1 MQGLLI
7 VLLVGDVSVMTTGFH
22 NLLKIIC
29 LGVLLLPGTAALGQK
44 PVLALDVSSELTSIL
59 HYAIRNNAVIGN
71 TPKDLYQAKAQVSD
85 LQVPLNAKKTDRLIL
100 KRGLLLAG
108 LQSFILDL
116 RSGRMSNS
124 ENTSDLRRQVASL
137 IQKNQLALRSITRN
151 SRSTSQR
158 SQARYLLAINAL
170 AQKGILAR
178 HVIEFAHQK
187 SLARNYRS
195 SQKILLKALELAG
208 KKNPRISIP
217 NPPRGRYSQF
227 SWAVMIALEKG
238 GLNYRIR
245 RNVRANKKNIAQFPS
260 SLRSAHKFSRR
271 LTYISDQITAE
282 KILTRAFV
290 NSQRSTDWTK
300 FPIPLR
306 HMAHRDLANA
316 ITERQALALARKG
329 QGQKTEK
336 LLSQL
341 SKTLNG
347 QKAVAT
353 IDQRRRASKYKNY
366 TKNKNAKTY
375 DRYLAAMVIKYGQT
389 DIMGSSN
396 SKLAAQEQ
404 TRYQKSRQYLID
416 REIKTALRPKGSQS
430 QRLKTI
436 SLVNG
441 YNLSLNEVSK
451 QEYYTAQTAL
461 IYARANKLAK
471 TVGIFSDLA
480 LNGSEGH
487 RTKNWRLAA
496 KYQSKLAN
504 WSMAPPWFGTKKGS
518 TAERRR
524 LSEIYDQLYKRTQ
537 NWRDLS
543 HLGLLMISQ
552 NQVTAALERWNEGLT
567 NAKPTRDA
575 RQAAGLTLVINSELR
590 RWSELEL
597 AARLCIER
605 KIRPLHRKSS
615 LVPLK
620 YLATALYEGGK
631 QLMADK
637 KFGKASK
644 KLAEFVR
651 SFSKDRRRPDGMY
664 RLAWAYRQSSQYPQS
679 METIRDYVETYPRQK
694 QYANALF
701 YGGSWAQE
709 HAMEDEIII
718 YYTKFI
724 NSFRRDS
731 RLAKAQDNLLP
742 TLKGREL
749 HSEAIAVYRQISTSK
764 KASQSRRRSAH
775 ASILKMQFQYGDRLK
790 AIAAAKQ
797 VLKLVPRQ
805 SSEAGLAYFVIA
817 NEAVRNAR
825 FTQAERLASELA
837 KINGRHF
844 LASEALSLVYLAS
857 SDRQGKKFQNEIFN
871 LGLKDP
877 KKTLSDL
884 FASFKRIKGTYE
896 SVCRAGDT
904 TFCAAAM
911 HRISRLGESVLDRVS
926 EIDVVDQ
933 LANKEIA
940 EFNGLKA
947 KMIQSLTTIIISSDQ
962 KSLEITEAG
971 KTTPNWTRQILW
983 TTSSDWSFAKL
994 SKESSIGF
1002 IQFKSE
1008 GSN

>member
-1 MQGLLI
+1 
-7 VLLVGDVSVMTTGFH
+7 MTTGFQ
-22 NLLKIIC
+22 NLLKMIC
-29 LGVLLLPGTAALGQK
+29 LGVFLLPDTAALGQK
-44 PVLALDVSSELTSIL
+44 PVLRLDVSSELSSIL
-59 HYAIRNNAVIGN
+59 HYAIRNNAVISK
-71 TPKDLYQAKAQVSD
+71 TPKDLYQARAQVSD
-85 LQVPLNAKKTDRLIL
+85 LQAPLSAKKTDRIALR
-100 KRGLLLAG
+100 RGLLLAG
-108 LQSFILDL
+108 LQSYLLDL
-116 RSGRMSNS
+116 RSGRISNS
-124 ENTSDLRRQVASL
+124 ESTSDLTRQVTSL
-137 IQKNQLALRSITRN
+137 IQKNQSALRSIVRN
-151 SRSTSQR
+151 SRNTNQR
-158 SQARYLLAINAL
+158 NQASYLLAINDL
-170 AQKGILAR
+170 ARKGILAR
-178 HVIEFAHQK
+178 AVIDFAHQK
-187 SLARNYRS
+187 SPGRSYKS
-195 SQKILLKALELAG
+195 SQKILLKGLALSG
-208 KKNPRISIP
+208 KKNPTINNP

-227 SWAVMIALEKG
+227 SWAVMTALEKG

-245 RNVRANKKNIAQFPS
+245 RNTRSNKKNLAQFPG

-271 LTYISDQITAE
+271 LGYPSDRITAE
-282 KILTRAFV
+282 KIMVRAFI
-290 NSQRSTDWTK
+290 NSKKSTDWTK
-300 FPIPLR
+300 FPIPVR
-306 HMAHRDLANA
+306 SMVNHDLANA
-316 ITERQALALARKG
+316 ITERQAIALAR
-329 QGQKTEK
+329 QGQVQKTDS

-341 SKTLNG
+341 SKRLSG

-353 IDQRRRASKYKNY
+353 IDQRRRANKYKTY

-375 DRYLAAMVIKYGQT
+375 DLYLAAMITKYSQG
-389 DIMGSSN
+389 DIMGASN
-396 SKLAAQEQ
+396 SRQGALEQ
-404 TRYQKSRQYLID
+404 NRYKKSRKYLID
-416 REIKTALRPKGSQS
+416 REIKAALRIKGSQS

-441 YNLSLNEVSK
+441 YGISLNDVSK

-480 LNGSEGH
+480 LNGSEGQ

-504 WSMAPPWFGTKKGS
+504 WSMTPPWSGTQKGS
-518 TAERRR
+518 NAERRK
-524 LSEIYDQLYKRTQ
+524 LAEIYDQLLKRTQ
-537 NWRDLS
+537 AWRDLS

-552 NQVTAALERWNEGLT
+552 NQVTAALGRWNEGFR
-567 NAKPTRDA
+567 NAKITRDT

-597 AARLCIER
+597 AARLFIER
-605 KIRPLHRKSS
+605 KISPLHKKST

-631 QLMADK
+631 QLMAGK
-637 KFGKASK
+637 KFNEAAE
-644 KLAEFVR
+644 KLSEFVR
-651 SFSKDRRRPDGMY
+651 TFSRDRRRPDGMY
-664 RLAWAYRQSSQYPQS
+664 RLAWAYRQSSQFPQS
-679 METIRDYVETYPRQK
+679 METIRDYVESYPRQK
-694 QYANALF
+694 QYADALF
-701 YGGSWAQE
+701 YGGTWARE
-709 HAMEDEIII
+709 HAMEDETII

-724 NSFRRDS
+724 NSFRGDS
-731 RLAKAQDNLLP
+731 RLSKAQDNLLP

-749 HSEAIAVYRQISTSK
+749 HSEAIAVYQQISTSK
-764 KASQSRRRSAH
+764 KASQSRKRSAQ

-797 VLKLVPRQ
+797 VLKQVPRQ

-817 NEAVRNAR
+817 SEAVRNNR
-825 FTQAERLASELA
+825 FSQAQRLARELA

-857 SDRQGKKFQNEIFN
+857 SDRQGKKFQNEVFN

-877 KKTLSDL
+877 HKTLKDL

-896 SVCRAGDT
+896 SVCRAGNT

-926 EIDVVDQ
+926 EIDVIDQ
-933 LANKEIA
+933 LAAKEIA
-940 EFNGLKA
+940 DFNTLKA
-947 KMIQSLTTIIISSDQ
+947 NMIQSLTTIIISSDQ

-994 SKESSIGF
+994 SKQSSIGF
-1002 IQFKSE
+1002 IQFKSK